1 MSIKLK
7 AEESQRTIDT
17 IRAQGFTFDSEFTGI
32 NPTMPADITDLDDLG
47 AMRLFQEY
55 NAFLSFVTAQMAC
68 AQIDESNAKKR
79 LDYAEASAMEDYTQP
94 KMTVSAIKAK
104 VMADPNVLKLAQAHA
119 EASAYRKGMEMMHSN
134 VERDCAFISRDL
146 TRRTSSGFTNRASK
160 FTT

>member
-17 IRAQGFTFDSEFTGI
+17 LRAQGFTFDSEFEGI
-32 NPTMPADITDLDDLG
+32 NPVMPHDITDLDDLG

-55 NAFLSFVTAQMAC
+55 NAFLSFVAAQMAC
-68 AQIDESNAKKR
+68 AQIDEVNAKKK
-79 LDYAEASAMEDYTQP
+79 LDYAEASAMEEYALP

-104 VMADPNVLKLAQAHA
+104 VMSDPVVVKLAQAHT
-119 EASAYRKGMEMMHSN
+119 EAHDYRKGMEMLHTN

-146 TRRTSSGFTNRASK
+146 TRRTSSSFTNRASK